1 MTLGVLNNKDEEILR
16 KDFTVENEPQYV
28 NLENNVYSVTL
39 DSFDKPTKI
48 VMYLFDEEKQWSGRY
63 EKTL

>member
-1 MTLGVLNNKDEEILR
+1 
-16 KDFTVENEPQYV
+16 
-28 NLENNVYSVTL
+28 LENNVYSVTL